1 MGSWRPWVWRPD
13 EAMKERTRFERLAL
27 PHMDAAFTLA
37 FWLLRSRS
45 DAEDAVQDAY
55 LRAYRGFAG
64 FAGEDIRPWLLQ
76 IVRNVAFRKL
86 SDQKRA
92 SNVIS
97 FDAAVSDL
105 AGGEPA
111 ALQIP
116 TDDPSAEDM
125 LIGAGERTAVR
136 RALAMLAPIFREVI
150 VLREIEAMSYREIA
164 ELTAVPIGTVMSR
177 LARARAELRK
187 TLARMM
193 TDDETNAV

>member
-1 MGSWRPWVWRPD
+1 MR
-13 EAMKERTRFERLAL
+13 ERTRFERLAL

-37 FWLLRSRS
+37 FLLLRRRS

-64 FAGEDIRPWLLQ
+64 FEGEDIRPWLLR

-97 FDAAVSDL
+97 FDAALSDL

-111 ALQIP
+111 ALQVAA
-116 TDDPSAEDM
+116 DHPSAEDA
-125 LIGAGERTAVR
+125 LIGAGERMTVR
-136 RALAMLAPIFREVI
+136 RALAEIAPIFREVI

-164 ELTAVPIGTVMSR
+164 ELTGVPIGTVMSR
-177 LARARAELRK
+177 LARARAELRR

-193 TDDETNAV
+193 TDDETNAM

>member
-1 MGSWRPWVWRPD
+1 MT
-13 EAMKERTRFERLAL
+13 ERARFERLAL
-27 PHMDAAFTLA
+27 AHLQAAYNLA
-37 FWLLRSRS
+37 FWLLRSRA

-55 LRAYRGFAG
+55 LRAYRAFPGFQG
-64 FAGEDIRPWLLQ
+64 DDMRPWLLQ

-97 FDAAVSDL
+97 FDAPAADRPD
-105 AGGEPA
+105 GGPA

-116 TDDPSAEDM
+116 TESASAEDM
-125 LIGAGERTAVR
+125 LIGAGEQALVK
-136 RALAMLAPIFREVI
+136 RALSELVPIFREVI

-164 ELTAVPIGTVMSR
+164 ALTVVPIGTVMSR

-193 TDDETNAV
+193 AEDESDAM